1 METLEENVGDIKILH
16 LRGRLDL
23 AAAPAFESRV
33 KLLIS
38 SGERKIVL
46 DCRDLKYVSSSGIG
60 VFVTCAKGLSP
71 QGKLIF
77 VALNQ
82 HVESLFEL
90 TGLSRVL
97 TICKTK
103 EDAVTRLSVNA

>member
-1 METLEENVGDIKILH
+1 METLEENVGDIKVLH

-23 AAAPAFESRV
+23 ATAPAFESRV

-46 DCRDLKYVSSSGIG
+46 DCRDLKYVSSSGLG
-60 VFVTCAKGLSP
+60 AFVTCAKEVSP

-82 HVESLFEL
+82 HVESLFTL
-90 TGLSRVL
+90 TGLSRVFM
-97 TICKTK
+97 ICKTK
-103 EDAVTRLSVNA
+103 EDAITHLCVNA